1 MILKTV
7 GGVLIHGTRV
17 REHFY
22 LKNKKMDISYQHHL
36 QFIQDL
42 QPPCVGPAV
51 CCGDLAGYPN
61 AQLRPGGLPRHHQ
74 PWAGSGAG
82 AQSLSFWQLLL
93 CSAHAIV
100 HSEVAMQ
107 SCAIAGASAGDAACW
122 GLRQ

>member
-61 AQLRPGGLPRHHQ
+61 ARLHPGVAKAPPALGRERG
-74 PWAGSGAG
+74 WGSVTVLLAAPAVLSPCNCTFQGGNAVLCHCG
-82 AQSLSFWQLLL
+82 CQRWGRSLL
-93 CSAHAIV
+93 
-100 HSEVAMQ
+100 
-107 SCAIAGASAGDAACW
+107 GP
-122 GLRQ
+122 